1 MRKRGLSF
9 VLVVM
14 MLVTMLP
21 MTVFAAG
28 TDMSDE
34 FKAILN
40 QEGKLLVTESSGE
53 DTQSFLS
60 GYIARKANATSDG
73 SYSFTLDE
81 YRAEDGICVISR
93 IDNMDYSCLETYELE
108 IVYEDVYSDA
118 FKVIFEDGKIVVS
131 SYSKNGA
138 DALQSVLMGHF
149 SKYDT
154 ESCSFQA
161 SYINEDATE
170 CTVSMYQYDKYGA
183 MSLAEQHI
191 VQVTYDEKYS
201 EEFLGYLNS
210 DGKFEMNSVL
220 PTTPDDFYGYFEVLF
235 MSELE
240 NGMNFSY
247 ISEDASSF
255 DLTINYGEPT
265 QETHTV
271 DLVYNY
277 DEDVQEKLV
286 GFIENFPEDI
296 ECFNVRDLEI
306 INYWLN
312 NAGTEEAN
320 TLDSF
325 SGELKS
331 YLKYNN
337 IKFFVDNRAGA
348 DEPFCTERLGVASFM
363 FDDVVYHIDYFLG
376 TRAEHVIYVPDN
388 TENSTEALLK
398 AAQSRIDEYIGAGKI
413 ELSYN
418 GTVYDVWV
426 SELYEMSRW
435 EWSQENPNLTLEEFK
450 AMGDVYIPT
459 YEEFEEMIYVEGVK
473 EEDPFYAVNIK
484 DGANT
489 KDTFYIIIKP
499 DSSKMVTPEYK
510 TVDVKNNVE
519 ISSDSA
525 DVPLDTSIEVDKLTS
540 GAVYDKIM
548 EVLDVKEN
556 ETFDLKLYSD
566 SLQNYITKL
575 ESGNFEV
582 KIPVSEQL
590 KDKAL
595 VAYYVDENDKIIE
608 YKVTVKDGYAI
619 FETNHFSI
627 YTLAEAEA
635 KVPTYEDV
643 TPEDNLGGGKLEEDV
658 KVVVEKVPFTEEE
671 KTQIESGADVKIK
684 LELKDIT
691 STVPETDKTL
701 VEDKVEDDVKIG
713 LYLDINMFKQIGDNE
728 AVKIP
733 ELKDKITIQ
742 FTVPDSLIATG
753 ETMNRVYSIICVH
766 DGVATILD
774 TKFDETTKIL
784 AFETDCFSTY
794 ALVYSDEII
803 AEKGD
808 NSTILW
814 MIFMV
819 LGGIMITYGIRKRE
833 Y

>member
-1 MRKRGLSF
+1 MKKRVLSF
-9 VLVVM
+9 ILVVM
-14 MLVTMLP
+14 MVVTMLP
-21 MTVFAAG
+21 MTAFAAE
-28 TDMSDE
+28 MSDA

-40 QEGKLLVTESSGE
+40 EDGKLLVTESSGE
-53 DTQSFLS
+53 DAQSFLS

-81 YRAEDGICVISR
+81 YRAEDGTCVISR
-93 IDNMDYSCLETYELE
+93 IDNMDYSYLETYELE

-118 FKVIFEDGKIVVS
+118 FKAIFEDGKVVVS
-131 SYSKNGA
+131 SYSENGA
-138 DALQSVLMGHF
+138 DAMQSVLMGHF

-161 SYINEDATE
+161 SYVNEDATE
-170 CTVSMYQYDKYGA
+170 CTVSMYQYDQYGS

-201 EEFLGYLNS
+201 EEFLSYLNS

-247 ISEDASSF
+247 VSEDASSF

-271 DLVYNY
+271 ELVYNY

-286 GFIENFPEDI
+286 AFIESFPEDI
-296 ECFNVRDLEI
+296 EYFNVRDLEL

-331 YLKYNN
+331 YLNYNN

-348 DEPFCTERLGVASFM
+348 DEPFYTERLGVASFM

-388 TENSTEALLK
+388 TENTSEALMK

-413 ELSYN
+413 EITQN
-418 GTVYDVWV
+418 GTVYDTWV
-426 SELYEMSRW
+426 SELYELSRW
-435 EWSQENPNLTLEEFK
+435 EWEQENPNLTLEEFK
-450 AMGDVYIPT
+450 EMGNIYIPA
-459 YEEFEEMIYVEGVK
+459 YEDFAEMIYIEGV
-473 EEDPFYAVNIK
+473 EEDDPCYAVNIK

-489 KDTFYIIIKP
+489 EDTFYIIVRA

-525 DVPLDTSIEVDKLTS
+525 DIPLDTSIEVDKLTS
-540 GAVYDKIM
+540 GTVYDKIM
-548 EVLDVKEN
+548 EVLGVEEN
-556 ETFDLKLYSD
+556 ETYDLKLYSD
-566 SLQNYITKL
+566 SLKDYFSKL
-575 ESGNFEV
+575 ENGSFEV
-582 KIPVSEQL
+582 RIPVSEKL
-590 KDKAL
+590 KDKEL
-595 VAYYVDENDKIIE
+595 VAYYVDANDKVVEYSVSIE
-608 YKVTVKDGYAI
+608 DGYAV
-619 FETNHFSI
+619 FATNHFSI
-627 YTLAEAEA
+627 YTLAE
-635 KVPTYEDV
+635 KTVV
-643 TPEDNLGGGKLEEDV
+643 EENFGDGSIEE
-658 KVVVEKVPFTEEE
+658 KQEEIVEKVPFTEEE
-671 KTQIESGADVKIK
+671 KAQIESGAEVKVT
-684 LELKDIT
+684 LELKDI
-691 STVPETDKTL
+691 SETVSATDKAL
-701 VEDKVEDDVKIG
+701 IGDKVAENVQIG
-713 LYLDINMFKQIGDNE
+713 IYLDVNMFKQIGNNE
-728 AVKIP
+728 AVKIS
-733 ELKDKITIQ
+733 ELKETITIQ
-742 FTVPDSLIATG
+742 FTVPDELLVLDGSK
-753 ETMNRVYSIICVH
+753 NRVYNIVRVH

-774 TKFDETTKIL
+774 AKFDAETKTIS
-784 AFETDCFSTY
+784 FETDCFSTY
-794 ALVYSDEII
+794 ALVYSDKPITGT
-803 AEKGD
+803 GD
-808 NSTILW
+808 LTSSVWLILVVAGFAAVSFG
-814 MIFMV
+814 MK
-819 LGGIMITYGIRKRE
+819 KR
-833 Y
+833 YFN